1 MTLLD
6 DELPDPDRHDIHPV
20 VRWPRPARA
29 KREGTSPM
37 GITEQRQQLV
47 LGELRRDGRVS
58 VKDLAKRLGISTET
72 ARRDLRD
79 LEMQGHLRRVYGGAV
94 TDRKEADQPFD
105 ERMRVSPRDKAR
117 IAQAALP
124 LIEDGMAI
132 FVDTGTTTLA
142 LARLLAGRRVRIF
155 TNSVAIAA
163 LMAAD
168 PDADVEV
175 FGGFLKPDYKGLYG
189 HRTLQGIR
197 EHVYDLAIMGI
208 VTVHLQHGFMD
219 IGQEEAALRRA
230 AVEQAGRSVILADT
244 SKFGR
249 LGSVRTFGFAD
260 IRTLVTNAPP
270 PAEFAAAFQQSNV
283 EVLHA

>member
-1 MTLLD
+1 
-6 DELPDPDRHDIHPV
+6 
-20 VRWPRPARA
+20 
-29 KREGTSPM
+29 M

-72 ARRDLRD
+72 VRRDLRD
-79 LEMQGHLRRVYGGAV
+79 LEMQGHARRVYGGAV

-105 ERMRVSPRDKAR
+105 ERLRVSARDKAR
-117 IAQAALP
+117 IAQVALP
-124 LIEDGMAI
+124 LIEDGMTI

-142 LARLLAGRRVRIF
+142 FARLLVGRRVSIH

-163 LMAAD
+163 LLSSD
-168 PDADVEV
+168 PVADVV
-175 FGGFLKPDYKGLYG
+175 VLGGFLKPDYKGLYG

-197 EHVYDLAIMGI
+197 EHVYDLAVMGI
-208 VTVHLQHGFMD
+208 VTVHIQHGFMD

-230 AVEQAGRSVILADT
+230 AVEQAGRSVILADG

-249 LGSVRTFGFAD
+249 LGTVRTFGFSE
-260 IRTLVTNAPP
+260 IQTLVTNAAPP
-270 PAEFAAAFQQSNV
+270 PDFAQAFQQSNV
-283 EVLHA
+283 DVLHA